1 MFGFFAFVA
10 SRSQYLWD
18 YVTTSGFPSTAS
30 YPHIAIALS
39 SVFLSF
45 RAYQYI
51 SASTTCDMAS
61 SSPLFSPF
69 SIPGLILPRS
79 TWNATFLW
87 MWLDRKTSYFNH
99 KHDVVLM
106 NPLFAGAPVIWV
118 GSSRVVQQ
126 LLGNEAKLRMV
137 KPVELTLKSLIGD
150 SLASASGDVWR
161 KHRRI
166 LSPAFNAQLYSFAW
180 DETSVAYEEVVNSE
194 GWLTEREI
202 DVPSINAVVHKFS
215 LMMISRCAFGI
226 PLEYQES
233 ASNLSDPDFPEALQ
247 RIIKDFVLYAIIPRW
262 MFRLPFQRL
271 RFARTSWQKVE
282 SEIKALQQSRSLQ
295 SSKSEQDSADILGR
309 LVSSFEGSGKFEL
322 SQEELF
328 ADIFTLM
335 FAGHETTASAITTTL
350 GYLALYREEQ
360 EIVVTEIL
368 AATDASGHL
377 NFAVLKDLPKLQ
389 ACLYEAMRLIPPPLF
404 LPRDMG
410 EDVAIMVEH
419 PEQRRI
425 ILPRG
430 SRVIIDMVGTLRNPN
445 YFPDPDVFRP
455 SRWYN
460 GNDQDVLFGAG
471 PRQCI
476 GRRFAQSTSIRFLA
490 CILRDFDIDVLLDAG
505 KSRKDYV
512 ECVMGNATM
521 AGTSFT
527 LGDVPLKL
535 KRRR

>member
-1 MFGFFAFVA
+1 
-10 SRSQYLWD
+10 
-18 YVTTSGFPSTAS
+18 
-30 YPHIAIALS
+30 
-39 SVFLSF
+39 
-45 RAYQYI
+45 
-51 SASTTCDMAS
+51 MAS

-99 KHDVVLM
+99 KHDVILM

-118 GSSRVVQQ
+118 GSSHVVQQ
-126 LLGNEAKLRMV
+126 LLGNEAKLHMV

-166 LSPAFNAQLYSFAW
+166 LSPAFNPQLYSFAW
-180 DETSVAYEEVVNSE
+180 DETSVAYEEVVNAE
-194 GWLTEREI
+194 GWLTEHEI
-202 DVPSINAVVHKFS
+202 NVPSINTIVHKFS

-226 PLEYQES
+226 PLAYQES
-233 ASNLSDPDFPEALQ
+233 ASNPSNAGFPEALQ
-247 RIIKDFVLYAIIPRW
+247 RIMKDFVLYAIIPRW
-262 MFRLPFQRL
+262 MFRLPFQRHVRSRL
-271 RFARTSWQKVE
+271 RFARISWQKVE

-295 SSKSEQDSADILGR
+295 NPKSEPGNADILGR
-309 LVSSFEGSGKFEL
+309 LVSSFEGCGKLEL

-360 EIVVTEIL
+360 EAVVTEIL

-377 NFAVLKDLPKLQ
+377 NFAALSDLPKLQ
-389 ACLYEAMRLIPPPLF
+389 ACLHEAMRLIPPPLF

-410 EDVAIMVEH
+410 EDVVITVEH

-430 SRVIIDMVGTLRNPN
+430 SRIIIDMVGTLRNPN

-490 CILRDFDIDVLLDAG
+490 CILRDFDIDVLTGAG
-505 KSRKDYV
+505 ESRQDYS
-512 ECVMGNATM
+512 ERVMGNATM

-535 KRRR
+535 ARRR